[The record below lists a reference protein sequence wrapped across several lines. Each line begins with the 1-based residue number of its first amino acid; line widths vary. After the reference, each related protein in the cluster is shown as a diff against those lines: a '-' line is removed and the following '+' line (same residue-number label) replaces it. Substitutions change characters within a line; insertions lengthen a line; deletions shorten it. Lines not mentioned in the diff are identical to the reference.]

1 MNKVIKTTLLVMA
14 LMTPTLTH
22 GQSTTNSIYIEQVG
36 DASTITITQEG
47 QGNQIGNRVT
57 DVPMVLEGDGQVV
70 DINMSGNS
78 NKINGDIKQSDGSST
93 TVALTGDNNNVTFD
107 VGNSGSAAGSTTAL
121 TVNGSSNDFTLNQ
134 GKLSSA
140 TNFNQTFTLTGDL
153 NTVTQ
158 NVETDDVTN
167 AFTISGDSNVLATT
181 QNGASGKNID
191 MLLTG
196 SRNTVTVNQTSTLN
210 VDSIK
215 INSTASDSTITI
227 KQCNAGAC

>member
-1 MNKVIKTTLLVMA
+1 MKKLIKTSLLVMA
-14 LMTPTLTH
+14 LMTPTLSS

-47 QGNQIGNRVT
+47 QGNEIGNRQT
-57 DVPMVLEGDGQVV
+57 DVPMVIEGDGQVV

-78 NKINGDIKQSDGSST
+78 NKINGDIKQADGSST
-93 TVALTGDNNNVTFD
+93 TVAVTGDNNDLTFD
-107 VGNSGSAAGSTTAL
+107 VGNSGSTAGSTTQL
-121 TVNGSSNDFTLNQ
+121 TINGSTNDYTLNQ

-140 TNFNQTFTLTGDL
+140 TNFNQTFALTGDL
-153 NTVTQ
+153 NSVTQ

-167 AFTISGDSNVLATT
+167 AFTVAGDSNIITTT
-181 QNGASGKNID
+181 QNGLAGKNID

-196 SRNTVTVNQTSTLN
+196 SRNNVTVNQTSTLN

-215 INSTASDSTITI
+215 IDSTSSDSTITI
-227 KQCNAGAC
+227 NQCNAGAC